1 MSRENFCHKVD
12 CPFWNSRNS
21 SCDRFTTA
29 HQCPIWKELPPDTY
43 DPKLKSIT
51 DSYATQYALYWDDRC
66 LPFDR
71 LEGKL
76 MSFLI
81 GDRHYQQL
89 AYLSKFE
96 DPSTY
101 TLRRRIDSGVFFRAV
116 KIKPSLVRDI
126 RDRVASVCRSW
137 YVANIKDPNICT
149 IAFPVQ
155 DFVLFESCLEAWEEV
170 SDE

>member
-21 SCDRFTTA
+21 SCDRFLTA
-29 HQCPIWKELPPDTY
+29 YQCPIRKELPPDTY
-43 DPKLKSIT
+43 DPELKSVT
-51 DSYATQYALYWDDRC
+51 DSYATQHALYWDDRC

-89 AYLSKFE
+89 AYLSEFD

-101 TLRRRIDSGVFFRAV
+101 TLRRRIDPGIVTRKA
-116 KIKPSLVRDI
+116 KIRVSSSAEAWKLVRE
-126 RDRVASVCRSW
+126 ASSTW
-137 YVANIKDPNICT
+137 YLIKFEEPNTCVFM
-149 IAFPVQ
+149 FPLA
-155 DFVLFESCLEAWEEV
+155 DLPSFEGWLNTWEV
-170 SDE
+170 VDDE

>member
-1 MSRENFCHKVD
+1 MSRENFCQKVQ
-12 CPFWNSRNS
+12 CPFWNPKSLG
-21 SCDRFTTA
+21 CDRFTTA
-29 HQCPIWKELPPDTY
+29 YQCPIRKELPPDTY
-43 DPKLKSIT
+43 NTERKAFT

-89 AYLSKFE
+89 AYLSEFE

-101 TLRRRIDSGVFFRAV
+101 TLRRRIDPGIVTRKA
-116 KIKPSLVRDI
+116 KIRVSSSAEAWKLVRKSSSTWSLI
-126 RDRVASVCRSW
+126 EFEE
-137 YVANIKDPNICT
+137 PNTCVFM
-149 IAFPVQ
+149 FPLG
-155 DFVLFESCLEAWEEV
+155 DFLSFESWLDTWEVVGHE
-170 SDE
+170 